1 MTWMLFALAAYFI
14 FAAVTITDKYL
25 LGTPASRKEA
35 PIPDARVYVF
45 YIGVLGLSAFLLAPF
60 GFEVPSGLF
69 IFLNIF
75 AGFLFILALLLF
87 FFALRLGEV
96 SRVGISVAGL
106 IPLFTLLF
114 IYISNGNIPTPLQLL
129 AFGLL
134 VGGSIVITFE
144 GFENIADST
153 RKFTIVLFS
162 AVLFGAYFTLVKFL
176 FQAQP
181 FVSVFIWIKI
191 GSAMTVPFFLFSG
204 QVRSIIFQHKK
215 SLPKKISGLF
225 VLKNA
230 AGGVGSIFQHL
241 AISAAH
247 FGEVAIVNA
256 LQGVQFALVFFIAL
270 FLAKKFPNI
279 IREKTHISVLATKF
293 IGTLMVISGVVL
305 LAIIS

>member
-25 LGTPASRKEA
+25 LGTPASNKEA

-144 GFENIADST
+144 GFENIIDSA

-176 FQAQP
+176 FDFLNP
-181 FVSVFIWIKI
+181 KLSGSDPDSFVI
-191 GSAMTVPFFLFSG
+191 GSN
-204 QVRSIIFQHKK
+204 
-215 SLPKKISGLF
+215 
-225 VLKNA
+225 LKNIA
-230 AGGVGSIFQHL
+230 FSFF
-241 AISAAH
+241 AI
-247 FGEVAIVNA
+247 
-256 LQGVQFALVFFIAL
+256 FFISYTEGKVGLPA
-270 FLAKKFPNI
+270 
-279 IREKTHISVLATKF
+279 EY
-293 IGTLMVISGVVL
+293 M
-305 LAIIS
+305 